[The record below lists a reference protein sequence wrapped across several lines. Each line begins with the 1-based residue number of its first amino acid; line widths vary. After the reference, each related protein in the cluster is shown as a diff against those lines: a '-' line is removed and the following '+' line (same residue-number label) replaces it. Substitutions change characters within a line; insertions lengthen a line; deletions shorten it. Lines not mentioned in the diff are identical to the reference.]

1 VHRAVD
7 QGVMN
12 WVLEADIVSFFDS
25 LDRDQLREMLQ
36 ERVADGSLVRLIGKC
51 LHVGVLDGEDFS
63 TPEAG
68 TAQGSVLTPPT
79 IWQTPV

>member
-1 VHRAVD
+1 
-7 QGVMN
+7 
-12 WVLEADIVSFFDS
+12 
-25 LDRDQLREMLQ
+25 
-36 ERVADGSLVRLIGKC
+36 VRLIGKC